1 LQCVAAAGG
10 VDGGVV
16 GGGAEE
22 VEEGE
27 EVKGDGAGGQE
38 GGVSEGGGGGGSITR
53 AGVKAARQLRL
64 LTSCEAG
71 VVDTIA
77 WLRLLLARYRC
88 RVPKKKK
95 RLRTLAEGKPSERG
109 RGRAVDTIAIEAVPE
124 LWIRSKRQRQLLIRS
139 RGCGS

>member
-1 LQCVAAAGG
+1 

-22 VEEGE
+22 VEDGE

-88 RVPKKKK
+88 PVQKKNNGY
-95 RLRTLAEGKPSERG
+95 EH
-109 RGRAVDTIAIEAVPE
+109 
-124 LWIRSKRQRQLLIRS
+124 
-139 RGCGS
+139 